1 MFTTKF
7 HLKEHELHSGYVAM
21 TSNLKRV
28 QHNKMTY
35 PVNHGLTDS
44 SRQSWDNRINTRDSH
59 GATERLILTIMGCQ
73 THPDIHGVAHWL
85 TLTIMGWQTDRYDNH
100 GVTNWSLQ
108 LDYRL
113 ILTIMEWQ
121 WLILTIIKCKPK
133 AMTSPRSHFKLHW
146 SFRIT
151 SWTQH
156 KKRKI
161 PSLINCL
168 G

>member
-59 GATERLILTIMGCQ
+59 GATERLILTIML
-73 THPDIHGVAHWL
+73 HPTFISVRKQSYKL
-85 TLTIMGWQTDRYDNH
+85 KLLNFPL
-100 GVTNWSLQ
+100 VN
-108 LDYRL
+108 
-113 ILTIMEWQ
+113 
-121 WLILTIIKCKPK
+121 
-133 AMTSPRSHFKLHW
+133 SPSQQR
-146 SFRIT
+146 
-151 SWTQH
+151 
-156 KKRKI
+156 
-161 PSLINCL
+161 P
-168 G
+168 